1 MMLFY
6 KFLVTAVAMAILFLY
21 CFSNCD
27 FVGTWQHFLMFLGF
41 KNLFVGSLHSKPL
54 HGLELITFSAIP
66 GNKFYHGITLSFSWT
81 YI

>member
-1 MMLFY
+1 MMLFC

-27 FVGTWQHFLMFLGF
+27 FVGTWQHFLMFFGF
-41 KNLFVGSLHSKPL
+41 KNLFVGSLHSKT
-54 HGLELITFSAIP
+54 HG
-66 GNKFYHGITLSFSWT
+66 NTLAFSWT